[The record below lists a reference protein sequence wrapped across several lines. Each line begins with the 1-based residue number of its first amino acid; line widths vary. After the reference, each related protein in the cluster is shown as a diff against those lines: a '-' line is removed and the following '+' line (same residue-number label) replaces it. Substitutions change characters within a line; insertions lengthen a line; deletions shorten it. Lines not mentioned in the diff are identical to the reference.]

1 MARRETE
8 AVLHPDS
15 HPEGSRAGAARATSG
30 GVSATG
36 RLIGLDVARGLAVL
50 GMFTAHLSPDPAMG
64 GVQGWVFELARGR
77 PATLFAVLAGFTLV
91 ILTGRPEPRTGRAGR
106 QAVVRVLIRSAVLIV
121 LGYALTALDTPIDVI
136 LAAYG
141 MLFVL
146 ALPLYR
152 LSARALAAVA
162 AATAL
167 VMPPVWY
174 LLAAAVDGGSWSD
187 TVIALDPLA
196 RATGSDGFVELF
208 VTGEYPVLTWL
219 PFILTGMAVA
229 KLDPTRRVLTRIAGT
244 GCALI
249 VLGYGGSWLA
259 LHLVPGAL
267 PAVAAATDGGPAGAA
282 WWSDTVGD
290 PETLTP
296 YWLLVGAPHSQTTWS
311 ILGSTGFALVVLALC
326 FIAAG
331 RSAFFRWLS
340 APVAAVGSIALTAYT
355 AHIVALWALG
365 IDDLD
370 ALSYSACLLL
380 LLSFSVVTMLFA
392 MLWTRRFRRGP
403 LEYMVYA
410 ATTPAR
416 LIT

>member
-1 MARRETE
+1 MARREAD
-8 AVLHPDS
+8 AVSRPDA
-15 HPEGSRAGAARATSG
+15 HPEGSGTATVRAASG

-50 GMFTAHLSPDPAMG
+50 GMFTAHLSPDPAMD

-106 QAVVRVLIRSAVLIV
+106 QAMARVLIRSAVLIV

-162 AATAL
+162 VVTAL
-167 VMPPVWY
+167 VMPPIRY
-174 LLAAAVDGGSWSD
+174 LLAVAIDGGEWSD
-187 TVIALDPLA
+187 AVIALDPLA
-196 RATGSDGFVELF
+196 RITDSEGFIELF
-208 VTGEYPVLTWL
+208 VTGEYPVLTWI

-229 KLDPTRRVLTRIAGT
+229 KLDLTRRVLTRIAT
-244 GCALI
+244 AGCALI

-267 PAVAAATDGGPAGAA
+267 PAVAAATDGGSAGSA

-290 PETLTP
+290 PETFTP
-296 YWLLVGAPHSQTTWS
+296 YWLLVAAPHSQTTWS
-311 ILGSTGFALVVLALC
+311 ILGSTGFALVVMALC
-326 FIAAG
+326 FIAVD
-331 RSAFFRWLS
+331 RSASFRWLS

-355 AHIVALWALG
+355 AHIIAIWALG

-370 ALSYSACLLL
+370 VLSYSACLVL
-380 LLSFSVVTMLFA
+380 LLSFSAVAMLFA
-392 MLWTRRFRRGP
+392 MFWTRRFRRGP
-403 LEYMVYA
+403 LEYLVYA
-410 ATTPAR
+410 ATTPA
-416 LIT
+416 LLVA